1 MNLLETSDCHRRLCG
16 IRVAFVSFSWR
27 SRGVRVACSEAA
39 WRSHGP
45 PFFPVTCPLRSRGV
59 PVAFPRGFCG
69 ERVATAETTFL
80 GVSCVFIADNPRFL
94 SDSAHAPC

>member
-1 MNLLETSDCHRRLCG
+1 VNLLETSDCRRRLCG

-27 SRGVRVACSEAA
+27 SHGVRVACSEAAWRSCGVRTRCVAFA

-59 PVAFPRGFCG
+59 PPWFLWRTRGDRG
-69 ERVATAETTFL
+69 NH
-80 GVSCVFIADNPRFL
+80 VSRSFMV
-94 SDSAHAPC
+94 